1 MEISLSG
8 RSAIIT
14 GGSKGLGLAMAQR
27 FAASGANVAIL
38 ARRQPVIEEALDI
51 IGKSAKAR
59 VRGYSCDV
67 GKAEQTSE
75 TFKKIVADFGAID
88 ILINNAGESR
98 LGRFEDIT
106 DEVWADDIEQ
116 KLMGAIRMTR
126 LVWPG
131 MKMRRWGRVINVLSI
146 NAKHQRP
153 GGAPTAVS
161 RAAGL
166 ALTKVLS
173 LEGAPHN
180 VLVNA
185 LMVGKIVSDQM
196 VRRHA
201 KNPQGM
207 TLEEMIAK
215 VGQEEV
221 PLGRMGDP
229 EEFANVA
236 CFLASDAASYISGAA
251 IPVDGGKAPF
261 I

>member
-1 MEISLSG
+1 
-8 RSAIIT
+8 
-14 GGSKGLGLAMAQR
+14 
-27 FAASGANVAIL
+27 
-38 ARRQPVIEEALDI
+38 
-51 IGKSAKAR
+51 
-59 VRGYSCDV
+59 
-67 GKAEQTSE
+67 
-75 TFKKIVADFGAID
+75 
-88 ILINNAGESR
+88 
-98 LGRFEDIT
+98 
-106 DEVWADDIEQ
+106 
-116 KLMGAIRMTR
+116 
-126 LVWPG
+126 
-131 MKMRRWGRVINVLSI
+131 
-146 NAKHQRP
+146 
-153 GGAPTAVS
+153 
-161 RAAGL
+161 L

>member
-1 MEISLSG
+1 MEVSLSG
-8 RSAIIT
+8 RNAIIT
-14 GGSKGLGLAMAQR
+14 GGSKGLGLAMARQ

-38 ARRQPVIEEALDI
+38 ARRRQVLDEAVAAI
-51 IGKSAKAR
+51 AEVASAK
-59 VRGYSCDV
+59 VIGLSCDV
-67 GKAEQTSE
+67 ARADETAEAHE
-75 TFKKIVADFGAID
+75 RAVAAFGPID
-88 ILINNAGESR
+88 ILVNNAGESR

-106 DEVWADDIEQ
+106 DEIWTDDIEQ

-131 MKMRRWGRVINVLSI
+131 MKARRWGRVINVLSI
-146 NAKHQRP
+146 NAKHQRA
-153 GGAPTAVS
+153 GGAPTTVS

-185 LMVGKIVSDQM
+185 LMVGKIVSDQI
-196 VRRHA
+196 VRRHE
-201 KNPQGM
+201 KNPDGK
-207 TLEEMIAK
+207 TLEEAIAE
-215 VGQEEV
+215 VGRGV
-221 PLGRMGDP
+221 PLGRMGSA

-236 CFLASDAASYISGAA
+236 CFLASDAASYVNGAA
-251 IPVDGGKAPF
+251 IPVDGGLAPF